1 MLLGI
6 TAKIISTL
14 LFAGMLALV
23 KYYSAYPIAELVF
36 FRSAF
41 ALIVLVVWLLMRGDF
56 PRALYTKWFSGHL
69 VRSVA
74 GVGSMFLMFAAYG
87 ILPLADVTAIG
98 YAAPLL
104 IVVFAALLL
113 REKVNAGR
121 WGAVCIGFAGVLV
134 MLWEHVGAGLHSANA
149 IGALCAFGGAALVSI
164 AMIQTRR
171 LTRTEDTGAI
181 VFYFQG
187 TTTLASLLVIL
198 LAEIWPLE
206 WWLGPVLHSQI
217 WVWPEAAH
225 WWPLICT
232 GLLGGA
238 GQIFMTQSY
247 RFTDASIVACFDY
260 TSMIWALVLGFV
272 MFGELPAPIALI
284 GAAII
289 ASGGLLAIFSERAA
303 RRA

>member
-1 MLLGI
+1 
-6 TAKIISTL
+6 
-14 LFAGMLALV
+14 
-23 KYYSAYPIAELVF
+23 
-36 FRSAF
+36 
-41 ALIVLVVWLLMRGDF
+41 
-56 PRALYTKWFSGHL
+56 
-69 VRSVA
+69 
-74 GVGSMFLMFAAYG
+74 MFLMFAAYG

-121 WGAVCIGFAGVLV
+121 WAAVCIGFAGVMV

-198 LAEIWPLE
+198 LAEIWPADWL
-206 WWLGPVLHSQI
+206 LGPALHSQI
-217 WVWPEAAH
+217 WIWPEPAH

-232 GLLGGA
+232 GLLGGV

-247 RFTDASIVACFDY
+247 RLTDASIVACFDY
-260 TSMIWALVLGFV
+260 TSMIWALVLGYV